1 MDYSQKITEI
11 IVNLRNLIELAL
23 REAIA
28 ESGEGSVRVDNCF
41 LPVYDAKQRPVKME
55 VSFIYLNDDRVCA
68 HYNLWSQPEDELIDC
83 GSVDINVFN
92 VAELDQI
99 YTSLLNDN

>member
-1 MDYSQKITEI
+1 MNYFEKITDSI
-11 IVNLRNLIELAL
+11 IKLRDLIELAL

-28 ESGEGSVRVDNCF
+28 ESEDHSVQVDNCF
-41 LPVYDAKQRPVKME
+41 LPVYDAKQRPVAME
-55 VSFIYLNDDRVCA
+55 VTFIYLKDDRVCA

-83 GSVDINVFN
+83 GSADINEFN

-99 YTSLLNDN
+99 YTNLLNDD